1 MNRGK
6 ARLGSLGAVLAS
18 GLVVACAAPVS
29 PPAPELGVKNL
40 SWSEIA
46 ARPAPPADAR
56 IAYGKDPLQFGEL
69 RLPEGQGPFPVAIV
83 IHGGCWLAQ
92 FDIAHISHLAKAL
105 TDLGIATWA
114 LEYRRVG
121 HETGGWPNTFLDVAQ
136 GADHL
141 RELAKTYPL
150 DLKRVIAMGHS
161 AGGQLS
167 LWLAARAGLPVGSAL
182 YRKNPLLL
190 SGVVPLAPITDMAAY
205 ASVPNCG
212 EAVKPLMGGTPAQQP
227 SRYAQVS
234 PLSRLPLGLRQ
245 RIVHGMDDRIVDIG
259 MVRAYLAAAQ
269 NAKDDVTLTAVDGA
283 GHFDLITQDSLGWP
297 AIKAAVTELLR
308 P

>member
-1 MNRGK
+1 MIRGVV
-6 ARLGSLGAVLAS
+6 AVLFLSCA
-18 GLVVACAAPVS
+18 ACAAPPAPVPV
-29 PPAPELGVKNL
+29 PPAKTL
-40 SWSEIA
+40 SWADIA
-46 ARPAPPADAR
+46 KRPVPAADVR
-56 IAYGKDPLQFGEL
+56 IPYGMDPLQFGEL
-69 RLPEGQGPFPVAIV
+69 RVPEGQGPFPVAIV

-150 DLKRVIAMGHS
+150 DLKRVIAIGHS

-167 LWLAARAGLPVGSAL
+167 LWLAARAGLSVGSAL

-212 EAVKPLMGGTPAQQP
+212 EAVKPLMGGAPAQQP

-234 PLSRLPLGLRQ
+234 PLSRLPLGLPQ

-269 NAKDDVTLTAVDGA
+269 NAKDDVTLTPVDGA